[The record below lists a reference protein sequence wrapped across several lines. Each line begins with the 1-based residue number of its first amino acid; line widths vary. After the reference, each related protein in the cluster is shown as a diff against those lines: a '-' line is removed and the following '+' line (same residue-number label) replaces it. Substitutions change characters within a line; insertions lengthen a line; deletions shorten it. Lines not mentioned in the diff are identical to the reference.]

1 MHTLVSGNSLWPV
14 TTQGVRTAIGPS
26 ASHTHTHTHTHT
38 LHGSP
43 KVVTVAAFER
53 RMGIVTTAARRLLRC
68 DVALLPVLLV
78 IFYQNIFFD
87 KLVIYNEYLLS
98 DRYMLGKFRED

>member
-53 RMGIVTTAARRLLRC
+53 GMGIVTTAAAAAALRRC
-68 DVALLPVLLV
+68 TVAGP
-78 IFYQNIFFD
+78 ISNI
-87 KLVIYNEYLLS
+87 LS
-98 DRYMLGKFRED
+98 KYFL